1 MATSTAIAEA
11 KPTMAAR
18 PSHVSGPPPFFAL
31 CSHLM
36 MDSDLLLTAL
46 QETTRLLLG
55 AADAWPDTRPS
66 DGAAAA
72 ATGDDERRAGK
83 GAMRPDRLRAS
94 LPPRLVLN

>member
-46 QETTRLLLG
+46 QETRLLLG
-55 AADAWPDTRPS
+55 AADAAFRVSTTELSHNSQVNIRIQRTIFFLS
-66 DGAAAA
+66 FLSNNQQTILG
-72 ATGDDERRAGK
+72 
-83 GAMRPDRLRAS
+83 
-94 LPPRLVLN
+94 V

>member
-1 MATSTAIAEA
+1 MPVATSTAIAEA

-55 AADAWPDTRPS
+55 AADAAFRVSTTELTHSQVNIRHRQN
-66 DGAAAA
+66 A
-72 ATGDDERRAGK
+72 
-83 GAMRPDRLRAS
+83 
-94 LPPRLVLN
+94 